1 MTFIDEAPK
10 KVADVL
16 VEAYIKGIEYSHGK
30 ETPLRLLI
38 VFSEL
43 IRAVNY
49 LFLPRPSHRS
59 ADEGAEAVTA

>member
-30 ETPLRLLI
+30 KSPLPSLI

-43 IRAVNY
+43 NRALYY
-49 LFLPRPSHRS
+49 LFLSRPSHGS
-59 ADEGAEAVTA
+59 AVEGAEAVTA